1 LGRSEGVGEIEEEQG
16 LIEESGVADD
26 QQRLLPESSSSTT
39 TTTTTTTSQVGN
51 EEEEEESLEDYA
63 GVVVTILQPVAITML
78 LVVWVVRT
86 INIPFRGT
94 VSATMI
100 YEEESNDSTSTKFFG
115 SILNA
120 LIFLAIILGT
130 TILFVILYKF
140 RCLKVIYAWLMVST
154 CILLGMFGGYMLYT
168 VLYTLDLALDW
179 LTFSIIMWNFSIVG
193 ILAIFWHSP
202 PKINQGY
209 LVIISGL
216 LAIYFTRLPEWTTW
230 AILAVV
236 AVYDLFAVLCP
247 RGPLKVLVETAQ
259 ERKEPI
265 PALLYNASV
274 VMMNLS
280 DVTNETE
287 TETEA
292 TPQNLEA
299 QEQNIELDVP
309 VENREVATER
319 SEENTENPQPL
330 QQNEPPQQEEKRGV
344 KLGLGDFVFYS
355 VLIGRAALFD
365 MITVFTCFVGI
376 ITGLFLTLLLLAI
389 FRKAL
394 PALPIS
400 ISLGILFYFLTRDLL
415 MPFAFTLAVQGI
427 FV

>member
-1 LGRSEGVGEIEEEQG
+1 MSSSTNESEIVEESG
-16 LIEESGVADD
+16 LIEENLNDD
-26 QQRLLPESSSSTT
+26 QERLLPETSTT
-39 TTTTTTTSQVGN
+39 TTTTTTTSSQFN
-51 EEEEEESLEDYA
+51 EEEEEEESLEDYA

-86 INIPFRGT
+86 INISIDSGPSR
-94 VSATMI
+94 ATMV
-100 YEEESNDSTSTKFFG
+100 YQEDSTDSTSTKFFG
-115 SILNA
+115 SLLNA
-120 LIFLAIILGT
+120 LAFLGIILGT
-130 TILFVILYKF
+130 TVLFVILYKY
-140 RCLKVIYAWLMVST
+140 RCLKVIYTWLMVST
-154 CILLGMFGGYMLYT
+154 CLLLGMFGGYMLYEI
-168 VLYTLDLALDW
+168 LYSLGLALDW
-179 LTFSIIMWNFSIVG
+179 LTFSIIMWNFSVVG
-193 ILAIFWHSP
+193 ILAIFWFSP

-209 LVIISGL
+209 LIIISGL
-216 LAIYFTRLPEWTTW
+216 LAIYFTRLPDWTTW
-230 AILAVV
+230 AILAIV

-292 TPQNLEA
+292 TPRNLEA
-299 QEQNIELDVP
+299 QNVNLND
-309 VENREVATER
+309 
-319 SEENTENPQPL
+319 PL
-330 QQNEPPQQEEKRGV
+330 QEPEGETTEHIEPRGNPPPQNEPPRQEEKRGV

-355 VLIGRAALFD
+355 VLMGRAALFD

-400 ISLGILFYFLTRDLL
+400 IALGIVFYFLTRGLL
-415 MPFAFTLAVQGI
+415 MPFAFTLGVDGV